1 MKYTRNNIEGII
13 FKHSPNKKNKIL
25 SEKDYLIDSYNKFN
39 LTSNLRKCS

>member
-13 FKHSPNKKNKIL
+13 FKHSPNKDGIL

-39 LTSNLRKCS
+39 LTSDLRKCS